1 MRFLVDLFFALLLVA
16 LFFFGLGFLLP
27 STAHVERSILIERPP
42 VHVYDMVN
50 NLARFPEWS
59 ALTSLDPNVTFTPS
73 AVLKGQGARMDW
85 TSKSDKLGDGYVEI
99 VGGEDLKGVGY
110 KLYLSA
116 QNQGSSRMIV
126 APQEFGVKATWGFDV
141 DFGSN
146 VLQRYKGLYLDA
158 AVGDTLHLSMLR
170 LKYLLENNAF
180 ARDYSDIEIEEKEL
194 QPMPA
199 LQITATAKCYAA
211 EGEDT
216 CVPNTPEV
224 RDQAI
229 AEIEAFIKKNKLTA
243 AGAPQ
248 FMLVSKEPYTVTFD
262 VQIPVDRSDVKTTG
276 NIRLTQTVAGK
287 VVVGMHEGYRD
298 NTAPTWEKIM
308 AYMTV
313 HGLKP
318 VEGTAGRQVDE
329 YISDADST
337 DPQFFHTN
345 VYQPIL

>member
-1 MRFLVDLFFALLLVA
+1 MRFLVDLFFALVLVA

-42 VHVYDMVN
+42 IHVYDMVN

-59 ALTSLDPNVTFTPS
+59 ALTSVDPDVKFTPS

-85 TSKSDKLGDGYVEI
+85 SSTSPKLGDGYVEI

-141 DFGSN
+141 DFGGN
-146 VLQRYKGLYLDA
+146 VIQRYRGLYLDA

-180 ARDYSDIEIEEKEL
+180 ARDYSDIEIEEKEV
-194 QPMPA
+194 QSMPA
-199 LQITATAKCYAA
+199 LQITATAKCYAE

-216 CVPNTPEV
+216 CVPDTASV
-224 RDQAI
+224 RDEAI
-229 AEIEAFIKKNKLTA
+229 AQINAFIAKNKLTA
-243 AGAPQ
+243 TGTPQ
-248 FMLVSKEPYTVTFD
+248 YMLVTKEPYTVTFD
-262 VQIPVDRSDVKTTG
+262 VLVPVDRNDVKLSG
-276 NIRLTQTVAGK
+276 DIRTAQTYGGK

-298 NTAPTWEKIM
+298 NTTPTWEKIM

-318 VEGTAGRQVDE
+318 VDAMPGRQIDE
-329 YISDADST
+329 YVSNPAET